1 MTAPTLHDGPA
12 NAPLTFLLAH
22 GAGAPMD
29 SPFLQVVAEGLSC
42 RGWDVVRFEF
52 PYMARSRL
60 SGKKLLQI
68 GCRCWRPVFESRSL
82 CWQSVQNLIIGGK
95 SMGGR
100 VATQLLDALASSTNV
115 CAGVCMGYPLPP
127 SWETR
132 AAQNSSPARFEKP
145 LLVLQGERDTFGKHE
160 EVMGYGLPEQVS
172 VPLDSRRRPQ
182 LQAPASVQAW
192 ISTRTWLS
200 RLRSWINSQSSWSPE
215 SA

>member
-1 MTAPTLHDGPA
+1 MVSMTAPTLHDGPA

-22 GAGAPMD
+22 GAGAPMN

-60 SGKKLLQI
+60 SDKKAAPDRMPVLEACFREQVALLA
-68 GCRCWRPVFESRSL
+68 ERSK
-82 CWQSVQNLIIGGK
+82 LIIGGK

-115 CAGVCMGYPLPP
+115 CPGVCMGIPLPP

-132 AAQNSSPARFEKP
+132 AAQNSSPARFENTP
-145 LLVLQGERDTFGKHE
+145 VGVAG
-160 EVMGYGLPEQVS
+160 
-172 VPLDSRRRPQ
+172 
-182 LQAPASVQAW
+182 
-192 ISTRTWLS
+192 
-200 RLRSWINSQSSWSPE
+200 
-215 SA
+215 

>member
-1 MTAPTLHDGPA
+1 MVSMTAPTLHDGPA

-60 SGKKLLQI
+60 SGKKAAPDRMPVLEACFREQVALLA
-68 GCRCWRPVFESRSL
+68 ERSK
-82 CWQSVQNLIIGGK
+82 LIIGGK

-115 CAGVCMGYPLPP
+115 CAGVCMGYPFHPP
-127 SWETR
+127 GKPEQLRT
-132 AAQNSSPARFEKP
+132 AHLLDLKTP
-145 LLVLQGERDTFGKHE
+145 LLVLQGERDTFGQHE

-172 VPLDSRRRPQ
+172 LHWIPDGDHSFKPRKRSGLDLDQNLALAVEVMDQFAKQ
-182 LQAPASVQAW
+182 LVS
-192 ISTRTWLS
+192 
-200 RLRSWINSQSSWSPE
+200 
-215 SA
+215 

>member
-1 MTAPTLHDGPA
+1 MVSMTAPTLHDGPA

-60 SGKKLLQI
+60 SDKKAAPDRMPVLEACFREQVALL
-68 GCRCWRPVFESRSL
+68 VERSK
-82 CWQSVQNLIIGGK
+82 LIIGGK

-115 CAGVCMGYPLPP
+115 CAGVCMGYPFHPP
-127 SWETR
+127 GKPEQLRT
-132 AAQNSSPARFEKP
+132 AHLLDLKTP

-160 EVMGYGLPEQVS
+160 EVMGYGLPDQGSLHWIPDGDHSFKPRKRSGLDLDQNLALAVEVMDQFAKQLVS
-172 VPLDSRRRPQ
+172 
-182 LQAPASVQAW
+182 
-192 ISTRTWLS
+192 
-200 RLRSWINSQSSWSPE
+200 
-215 SA
+215 